1 MTGPIGARSRAPGT
15 LNAAN
20 LESALAKAFA
30 PEHKAVAICLNS
42 PGGSPVQSSLLYK
55 RIVSLKTAARKANP
69 EHRVLAF
76 VEDAAASGG
85 YYIAAAADE
94 IFADESSIVG
104 SIGVISGSFGLK
116 RVMAQLG
123 VDPRRFT
130 AGKHKA
136 RMDPFKD
143 MTSQDMDW
151 MESMLA
157 DLHAN
162 FIKAV
167 REGRQGRLKGAPE
180 ELFSGDVWLGA
191 RALEKGLI
199 DGLGDMHSVCRARFG
214 DDVKFTP
221 ISARKGSVMDLFA
234 GVPFR
239 DGGGSWGGS
248 WGGEAVGR
256 GVAAQLLMAAEEEIA
271 WSACLPHSR

>member
-1 MTGPIGARSRAPGT
+1 MTGPIGARSRAPGS

-20 LESALAKAFA
+20 LESALTKAFA
-30 PEHKAVAICLNS
+30 PQHNAVAICLNS

-55 RIVSLKTAARKANP
+55 RIVALKTAARKVNP

-123 VDPRRFT
+123 VEPRRFT
-130 AGKHKA
+130 AGEHKA
-136 RMDPFKD
+136 RMDPFTE
-143 MTSQDMDW
+143 MTDDDRAW
-151 MESMLA
+151 MQRMLT

-167 REGRQGRLKGAPE
+167 QEGRHGRLKGTPE
-180 ELFSGDVWLGA
+180 ELFNGDVWLGT

-199 DGLGDMHSVCRARFG
+199 DGIGDMHAVCRERFG
-214 DDVKFTP
+214 DSAKFTP
-221 ISARKGSVMDLFA
+221 ISARKGSVLDLFA

-239 DGGGSWGGS
+239 DGGGSWGGD
-248 WGGEAVGR
+248 AVGR
-256 GVAAQLLMAAEEEIA
+256 GLAAQLLTAAEEEAA
-271 WSACLPHSR
+271 WSACLPQSR